1 MANVDKN
8 QAVIDFLVTCP
19 QIANNKLF
27 FNFINGKDNDKQIIT
42 ISNDRRTNIKYVDGG
57 IGKRY
62 SFAIIDF
69 RSVTYQAVVKTT
81 GHPNENVEEML
92 DVQGILD
99 WINEQADARNF
110 PNFGEDCFIDAMTTS
125 TDTPNLNGVDTNIS
139 PAIAK
144 YSISIFIDY
153 IDTSKKLWR

>member
-8 QAVIDFLVTCP
+8 QAVIDFLVNCP

-27 FNFINGKDNDKQIIT
+27 FNFINGNDNDKQIIT
-42 ISNDRRTNIKYVDGG
+42 LSNDRRTNTTFVDGSVL
-57 IGKRY
+57 KRY
-62 SFAIIDF
+62 SFTIVDF
-69 RSVTYQAVVKTT
+69 RSVTYQAIVKDS
-81 GHPNENVEEML
+81 GYPNENVEEML

-99 WINEQADARNF
+99 WVNTQADNGNY
-110 PNFGEDCFIDAMTTS
+110 PNFGEDCIIDAMYTS
-125 TDTPNLNGVDTNIS
+125 SDTPNLNGVDNNIT

-153 IDTSKKLWR
+153 IDTSKQLWR

>member
-42 ISNDRRTNIKYVDGG
+42 LSNDRRTNTMYVDGS
-57 IGKRY
+57 IKKRF
-62 SFAIIDF
+62 SFTIIDF

-81 GHPNENVEEML
+81 GYPNENVEEML
-92 DVQGILD
+92 YVQGILD
-99 WINEQADARNF
+99 WVNEQADARNF
-110 PNFGEDCFIDAMTTS
+110 PDFGEDCLIDDMTTS
-125 TDTPNLNGVDTNIS
+125 TDTPNLNGVDTSIN

-153 IDTSKKLWR
+153 IDTSKQLWR